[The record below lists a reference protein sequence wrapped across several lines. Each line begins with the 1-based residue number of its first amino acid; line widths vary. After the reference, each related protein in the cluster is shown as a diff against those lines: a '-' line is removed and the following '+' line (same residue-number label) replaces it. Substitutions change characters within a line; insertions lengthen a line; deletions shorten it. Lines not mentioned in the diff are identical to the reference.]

1 MAGLFE
7 IWVYLAEQPLLWLTI
22 TVSTYALAQWLFRR
36 ARRFP
41 LLNPV
46 LAAVTLTVLLLLA
59 TGTSYET
66 YFEGAQFIH
75 FLLGPATVL
84 LALPLYRQLQRLQR
98 QWLPL
103 GIALLV
109 GSITAIASAIGIGY
123 ALGLTPSTL
132 LSLMPK
138 SATTPI
144 AIGIAEKLGG
154 EASLTAVFVIMAGIA
169 GAVIGIPLMR
179 LLGERDAAVKGFAM
193 GVAGHGIA
201 TARAFQHS
209 DQAGAYAGLGMG
221 LNATLTALLAP
232 LVAWLIGL

>member
-1 MAGLFE
+1 MTPISRG
-7 IWVYLAEQPLLWLTI
+7 PSS
-22 TVSTYALAQWLFRR
+22 STFCWDRPRCCSPYHYQ
-36 ARRFP
+36 
-41 LLNPV
+41 
-46 LAAVTLTVLLLLA
+46 
-59 TGTSYET
+59 
-66 YFEGAQFIH
+66 
-75 FLLGPATVL
+75 
-84 LALPLYRQLQRLQR
+84 QLQRLQR

-103 GIALLV
+103 GVALLV
-109 GSITAIASAIGIGY
+109 GSVTAIASAVAIGY

-144 AIGIAEKLGG
+144 AIGVAEKLGG

-179 LLGERDAAVKGFAM
+179 LMGERDAAVKGFAM

-209 DQAGAYAGLGMG
+209 EQAGAYAGLGMG

-232 LVAWLIGL
+232 LVAWLLGL